1 MTNSCRFFSA
11 SKFSFFFIE
20 VLFIIQIIPYAQKF
34 IQKRDLAYPFRD
46 PKYSTMRERIIR
58 SRILDMKGLD
68 VKIYFITAMFK
79 KTNNLENSNGH
90 DVSRIYT

>member
-1 MTNSCRFFSA
+1 
-11 SKFSFFFIE
+11 
-20 VLFIIQIIPYAQKF
+20 
-34 IQKRDLAYPFRD
+34 
-46 PKYSTMRERIIR
+46 MRERIIR

-90 DVSRIYT
+90 DVSRIYTWNLVRNEDAA